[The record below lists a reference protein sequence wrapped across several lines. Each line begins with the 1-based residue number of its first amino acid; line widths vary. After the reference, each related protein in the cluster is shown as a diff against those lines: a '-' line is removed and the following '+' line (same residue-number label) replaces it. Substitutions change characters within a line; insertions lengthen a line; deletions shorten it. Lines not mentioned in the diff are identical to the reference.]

1 MCKYIMC
8 LFNHY
13 PHQKGYANHNYCVC
27 LQLEFWEH
35 WWLKQAT
42 GRLQL
47 IQGSKLIRGFR

>member
-27 LQLEFWEH
+27 LQLEF
-35 WWLKQAT
+35 
-42 GRLQL
+42 GN
-47 IQGSKLIRGFR
+47 IGGSNKLLADFNLYKDQN